1 MVASRSVSGTV
12 ATLAFTSALLS
23 AVATVLL
30 RAGFQR
36 YGAYT
41 ALWINMLVGTI
52 LFWVVL
58 AVGGGPGRPSL
69 RSIAFFVLAGLIGTM
84 AGRLFRFVSIEAV
97 GPSISAA
104 LVNLNPL
111 VSTALAIVL
120 LGEHVTLPL
129 LGGTLVTIAGT
140 TLLSIGGKAV
150 GVRPAQLLIPMA
162 SATCFGIV
170 AVLRKLG
177 LGGAGPVV
185 GMTANVTTALVAFT
199 VFLLASGQGA
209 IMRCRGRAL
218 LYFIV
223 AGLAENIGVFMVIVA
238 LSIGA
243 VSIVAPLTIISPI
256 FVLLLS
262 FFFLRGVE
270 VLTASVVTGTVLI
283 VLGIYLLSALSGH

>member
-1 MVASRSVSGTV
+1 MSGTV
-12 ATLAFTSALLS
+12 AALAFTSGLLS

-36 YGAYT
+36 YGTYT

-58 AVGGGPGRPSL
+58 AFNGGLGRPPVQ
-69 RSIAFFVLAGLIGTM
+69 SIAFFVLAGLIGTM
-84 AGRLFRFVSIEAV
+84 AGRLFRFRSIELV

-111 VSTALAIVL
+111 VSTALAVAL
-120 LGEHVTLPL
+120 LGEHVTLPI

-150 GVRPAQLLIPMA
+150 GVRPIQLVIPVM
-162 SATCFGIV
+162 SAACFGIV

-177 LGGAGPVV
+177 LGGAGPIV
-185 GMTANVTTALVAFT
+185 GMTANVTTALIAFT
-199 VFLLASGQGA
+199 AFLVVSGQSA
-209 IMRCRGRAL
+209 LMRCRGRSL
-218 LYFIV
+218 VYFVV
-223 AGLAENIGVFMVIVA
+223 AGLAENVAVFLVIVA
-238 LSIGA
+238 LSFGA
-243 VSIVAPLTIISPI
+243 VSIVAPLTNISPI

-262 FFFLRGVE
+262 FFFLRGLERLNKRLVFGS
-270 VLTASVVTGTVLI
+270 LLI
-283 VLGIYLLSALSGH
+283 VLGVYLITAFK

>member
-1 MVASRSVSGTV
+1 MSGTV
-12 ATLAFTSALLS
+12 AALAFTSGLLS

-36 YGAYT
+36 YGALT
-41 ALWINMLVGTI
+41 ALWINMAVGTG
-52 LFWVVL
+52 LFWLVL
-58 AVGGGPGRPSL
+58 AVSGGPGRPPL

-84 AGRLFRFVSIEAV
+84 AGRLFRFMSIEAV

-111 VSTALAIVL
+111 VSTALAVVL

-129 LGGTLVTIAGT
+129 LAGTLVTIAGT

-150 GVRPAQLLIPMA
+150 GVRPVQLLVPIL

-177 LGGAGPVV
+177 LGGAGPIV

-199 VFLLASGQGA
+199 AFLLASGQA
-209 IMRCRGRAL
+209 EIMRCRGRSL
-218 LYFIV
+218 LYFVV
-223 AGLAENIGVFMVIVA
+223 AGLAENIGVFLVIVA
-238 LSIGA
+238 LNVGA
-243 VSIVAPLTIISPI
+243 VSIVAPLTNISPI

-262 FFFLRGVE
+262 FFFLRGLE
-270 VLTASVVTGTVLI
+270 ILNKRLVLGSVLI
-283 VLGIYLLSALSGH
+283 VFGVYLITAFK